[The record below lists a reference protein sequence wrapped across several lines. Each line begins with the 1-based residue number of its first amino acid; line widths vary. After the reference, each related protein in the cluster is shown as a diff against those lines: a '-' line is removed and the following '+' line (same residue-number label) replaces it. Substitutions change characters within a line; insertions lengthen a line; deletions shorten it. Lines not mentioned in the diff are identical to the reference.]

1 MRSSSGPPAARTS
14 AISRCRCGA
23 PNDRAY
29 YPHRPALAL
38 DGGTNGTW
46 HFLTIDGAAGE
57 ALSATALMR
66 RLERTIGGFGSLKV
80 RATIGDTVFATSV
93 FPSREQGWMLPVKAA
108 VRRSEDLAEGDL
120 VTVTLEL

>member
-1 MRSSSGPPAARTS
+1 MTERITHTGPLWRWT
-14 AISRCRCGA
+14 
-23 PNDRAY
+23 
-29 YPHRPALAL
+29 
-38 DGGTNGTW
+38 GGTNGTW

-93 FPSREQGWMLPVKAA
+93 FPSREQSWMLPVKAA

-120 VTVTLEL
+120 VTVTLVL